1 MNVKREWGRS
11 TEAVV
16 IRASSKH
23 IPQSRAGR
31 RAGGS
36 SLIHT
41 KLGRVHFLSPLIRID
56 IDIDVDIPL
65 GLGGSTY
72 AIKKHMAAFW

>member
-1 MNVKREWGRS
+1 M
-11 TEAVV
+11 V

-36 SLIHT
+36 SLKTT

-65 GLGGSTY
+65 GLDGSTY
-72 AIKKHMAAFW
+72 AIKKHMAAF